1 MASIRPLM
9 PDYCDFAAKASEAGA
24 SLLGVV
30 DMNEFLCGGAR
41 CGAPEY
47 AAWIISLSRSVCSQ
61 EMFDTAIWERS
72 GCIAD
77 RAVGSPA
84 VGFCFR
90 IVGVKLR
97 IGRCLLMGRLGRCLG
112 ALNGRSSLGWRKC
125 FCRCIFAGETAE
137 NDGADE
143 AKVVKAHAAV
153 NTADSVARSENLWND
168 SPLAVKDMCI
178 CIHTNAAQRPM
189 NGRADANS
197 KIGRRDE
204 FSGRKRAGK
213 RAAGGAGNAAVFQ
226 CFAQIGEVNI

>member
-9 PDYCDFAAKASEAGA
+9 PDCCDFAAKASEAGA

-90 IVGVKLR
+90 IVGVKPR
-97 IGRCLLMGRLGRCLG
+97 IGRCLPMGRLGRCLG

-125 FCRCIFAGETAE
+125 YCRCIFAGETAE

-143 AKVVKAHAAV
+143 AKDVKAHAAV

-178 CIHTNAAQRPM
+178 CIHTNAAQRP
-189 NGRADANS
+189 
-197 KIGRRDE
+197 
-204 FSGRKRAGK
+204 
-213 RAAGGAGNAAVFQ
+213 
-226 CFAQIGEVNI
+226 